1 MILIDV
7 GNTNIVF
14 AVSNNNNKIIK
25 ISRIDTKK
33 ETNICVENVN
43 KIIKK
48 LLHKNFL
55 KNTKFAVISSVVPS
69 INTHI
74 IKILKIYKIKVFVL
88 KPKDVLSYLKIDYN
102 LNEIGADRIANSVAV
117 VNSKIKNS
125 IVIDFGTATTFEV
138 LKNGRFLGGLIFPG
152 IELSKDT
159 LIKKTSLLKNAQ
171 IIKTHKVVAKNTK
184 DSIQSG
190 FYWGYISVIN
200 GIIKKIIDEKKFKP
214 KIILTG
220 GLAKIFKNDIKP
232 RPIVNSNLTLEG
244 LQVIGSLYYEKNK
257 H

>member
-1 MILIDV
+1 MILIDI

-14 AVSNNNNKIIK
+14 AVSNNNKIKK
-25 ISRIDTKK
+25 ISRIDTNK
-33 ETNICVENVN
+33 ETNIFIKNVN
-43 KIIKK
+43 KIIK
-48 LLHKNFL
+48 NFL
-55 KNTKFAVISSVVPS
+55 KNSKKFAVISSVVPH

-74 IKILKIYKIKVFVL
+74 IKILNSYKIKTCVL
-88 KPKDVLSYLKIDYN
+88 KPKDVLSFLKIDYN

-117 VNSKIKNS
+117 INSKIQNS

-152 IELSKDT
+152 IELSKNS
-159 LIKKTSLLKNAQ
+159 LIKKTSLLKNTQ
-171 IIKTHKVVAKNTK
+171 IIKTQMVVAKNTK

-220 GLAKIFKNDIKP
+220 GLAKIYKNDIKP
-232 RPIVNSNLTLEG
+232 RPIVNPKLTLEG
-244 LQVIGSLYYEKNK
+244 LQVIGSHYYAKNK